1 MRQKRITFVILIC
14 RISAFL
20 YGEPDLASDIAELD
34 ESAEKNR
41 KMMVGPRIFFLC
53 RHGLIEW
60 FLLVS

>member
-1 MRQKRITFVILIC
+1 MRQKGMIFVILIC

-41 KMMVGPRIFFLC
+41 KMMVGRRIFFCL
-53 RHGLIEW
+53 W
-60 FLLVS
+60 MV